1 MDSRFTSCA
10 FANGHIVHHGWVLL
24 QLSQLIFGGK
34 KNTLIFFTEVWL
46 VPLPHVLVVHSLALI
61 IAHDLAKGPLLTRA
75 LKPAANDHA

>member
-1 MDSRFTSCA
+1 MGSIAT
-10 FANGHIVHHGWVLL
+10 
-24 QLSQLIFGGK
+24 LSTHFLWQEEYSYI
-34 KNTLIFFTEVWL
+34 FTEVWL